1 MEKENKEANKKSKTK
16 QNKVNSNKEKNN
28 RNELFWY
35 QSLGYKNNPLSIKP
49 TENNNLIGYEKIIQ
63 RIIYQCKI
71 GNVIFL
77 EGSYGTG
84 KSSILKSIYNKL
96 KRNNQVLYFNYARN
110 YNLKKGIMY
119 KRTIIQKL
127 FFLKPKKMIV
137 FIDEA
142 NLADKK
148 DFDFLY
154 EFYIMDRVKSIV
166 FAGTDFKNVPFN
178 KAFKSDTKQYK
189 LDEIKDNLSKEIID
203 TRMPGQKLLSPAM
216 AKKIFMNSDNNP
228 RQFLENVEDIFR
240 LVVIVGKSKITKNDV
255 EKFFLRYK
263 KRVR

>member
-1 MEKENKEANKKSKTK
+1 MEKQKTNKKSKK
-16 QNKVNSNKEKNN
+16 KNYNK
-28 RNELFWY
+28 LWY
-35 QSLGYKNNPLSIKP
+35 ETLGYEKNPLSMKP
-49 TENNNLIGYEKIIQ
+49 TEDNNLIGYEKIIQ

-84 KSSILKSIYNKL
+84 KSSILKSIYKKL
-96 KRNNQVLYFNYARN
+96 RKGNQVLYFNYARN
-110 YNLKKGIMY
+110 YSLKKGIMY
-119 KRTIIQKL
+119 KRTLFQKL
-127 FFLKPKKMIV
+127 LFLKPKKMIV

-154 EFYIMDRVKSIV
+154 EFYIMDRVKSII
-166 FAGTDFKNVPFN
+166 FAGTSFKDVPFN

-189 LDEIKDNLSKEIID
+189 LDEIKENLSKEIID
-203 TRMPGQKLLSPAM
+203 SRMPNQTLVSPAM
-216 AKKIFMNSDNNP
+216 AKKIFINSENNP
-228 RQFLENVEDIFR
+228 RQFLENTEDILR
-240 LVVIVGKSKITKNDV
+240 IIVSNGKSKVVKNDV
-255 EKFFLRYK
+255 ESFFSRYK